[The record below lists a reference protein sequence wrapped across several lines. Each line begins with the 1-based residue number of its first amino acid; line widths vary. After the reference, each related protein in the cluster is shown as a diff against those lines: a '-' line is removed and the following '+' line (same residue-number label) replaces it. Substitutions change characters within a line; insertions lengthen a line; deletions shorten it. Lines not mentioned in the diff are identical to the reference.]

1 VPVLLL
7 LLVLAV
13 LGAVAVVAAGW
24 GDGLA
29 PSTRRPGPRAELPPD
44 PRADDLDR
52 VRFAVGLR
60 GYRMDE
66 VDEVLDRLRE
76 ELRIRDERVAALQA
90 RLRDEGLAETYDGR
104 SLRGAPP
111 DLDPARGNP
120 PPSERSAQGWPAQ
133 DPPVQG
139 PPAAERGV

>member
-1 VPVLLL
+1 MPVVLL

-29 PSTRRPGPRAELPPD
+29 PSARRPGTRAELPPEL
-44 PRADDLDR
+44 RAEDLDR
-52 VRFAVGLR
+52 LRFAVGLR

-90 RLRDEGLAETYDGR
+90 RLSDEGVGEITHD
-104 SLRGAPP
+104 
-111 DLDPARGNP
+111 
-120 PPSERSAQGWPAQ
+120 
-133 DPPVQG
+133 
-139 PPAAERGV
+139 PPAAERGI

>member
-1 VPVLLL
+1 MLLL

-29 PSTRRPGPRAELPPD
+29 PSARRPGPRSELPPD

-52 VRFAVGLR
+52 LRFAVGLR

-76 ELRIRDERVAALQA
+76 ELRIRDERIAALQA
-90 RLRDEGLAETYDGR
+90 RLHDEGVGEITQDQP
-104 SLRGAPP
+104 AP
-111 DLDPARGNP
+111 N
-120 PPSERSAQGWPAQ
+120 
-133 DPPVQG
+133 
-139 PPAAERGV
+139 PPAAERGI